1 MMSLRACLLVG
12 LLSAGLFPQVV
23 ISDDSLLKQVRPFV
37 DQYCISCHG
46 PEDPE
51 SELRLD
57 QLPSAIDTQEA
68 LETWQ
73 AILDQLQSSAMP
85 PADSLQPATDISLDV
100 MEVISGEL
108 KRAYER
114 IRSTGGETVLRRLNR
129 MELRN
134 TLRDLLYLQGN
145 ADYDA
150 LLVTKLEDRNGNGQ
164 TEWNSD
170 DPTREFPADETEG
183 GLDTLGDRLTM
194 SDFLLERVLEA
205 ADYSLRQATHFEEAP
220 DFSRREYTSPIRVD
234 GPGAGWQKYC
244 RELKLPYDGIYQ
256 RYREPGA
263 STGGLGRVAPS
274 EWTRGGVGSTGLYRF
289 TVEVSAHNQA
299 HPWGKL
305 IRSRQQEPMLVGL
318 HLADTNRG
326 GLGENPTSQ
335 QVCRWEIPG
344 DGQRHVLTCELWMD
358 GTWFPWVGWD
368 NGPYERGLT
377 AAKLVQAFYPD
388 DFREPPGQGADGET
402 RRTYESD
409 MALVMLRNGY
419 QGPHLRIHR
428 ISLEPVNPVWPPQS
442 HVALYGKTLTEPVAK
457 LVQEFAVRAFRRPVD
472 EAEVQNYVR
481 FATTLMHDGESREE
495 ALLATYT
502 AILASP
508 NFYYL
513 REATGGLDDFAIA
526 SRLSYFLWSSMPD
539 SILFELAAAKKLR
552 DPVVLREQVD
562 RMLSDSRANTFYRRF
577 PERWLRIDKLGTM
590 PPPGGFYYHR
600 AMENEMREQVD
611 AYFSYLVRE
620 NAPIHQVIDSD
631 FTFLNERTAQWI
643 YKRDDVWGDRFRKV
657 RALPPHGGGMLTMP
671 AVMTA
676 TANGV
681 DTSPVVRGVWVL
693 ESLLGSAPAPP
704 PPGVEPVAPD
714 LRNARTIREQL
725 IAHRAQ
731 AACSKCH
738 ERIDPLGFAFENFD
752 ELGLWRTHYRDA
764 GVSIEIDAKI
774 EFPQGKAGVGVDDL
788 KQYLLDQEPRVT
800 RNLIQTMVEYS
811 IGRRLEPV
819 DRPAIDELARQSK
832 EDGGGMRDLIYSV
845 VQSSLFQTK

>member
-1 MMSLRACLLVG
+1 MMSLRAFLLMVV
-12 LLSAGLFPQVV
+12 LFAGLIPRVGF
-23 ISDDSLLKQVRPFV
+23 SDDSSLKQVQSFLV
-37 DQYCISCHG
+37 QYCVSCHG
-46 PEDPE
+46 LESPE

-57 QLPSAIDTQEA
+57 EVPLAVDSIDD
-68 LETWQ
+68 LKIWQ
-73 AILDQLQSSAMP
+73 AVVDQLQTSAMP
-85 PADSLQPATDISLDV
+85 PSEAPQPKTDETLK
-100 MEVISGEL
+100 VIDAVSVEL
-108 KRAYER
+108 KQAYTR
-114 IRSTGGETVLRRLNR
+114 LRSTEGQTVLRRLNR

-134 TLRDLLYLQGN
+134 TLRDLLHLQGN
-145 ADYDA
+145 ADFDP
-150 LLVTKLEDRNGNGQ
+150 LLVSKLEDRNGNGQ
-164 TEWNSD
+164 TQWNSE

-183 GLDTLGDRLTM
+183 GLDTVGNRLTM

-205 ADYSLRQATHFEEAP
+205 ADYSLGKATHLDKAP
-220 DFSRREYTSPIRVD
+220 DFSRREYTSPIRRD

-274 EWTRGGVGSTGLYRF
+274 EWTRGGVGATQLYRL
-289 TVEVSAHNQA
+289 TVEVSAHHQT
-299 HPWGKL
+299 HPWGEL

-318 HLADTNRG
+318 HVADTNRG

-335 QVCRWEIPG
+335 QVRQWEIRG
-344 DGQRHVLTCELWMD
+344 DGERHVLTCELWLD
-358 GTWFPWVGWD
+358 ETWFPWVGWD
-368 NGPYERGLT
+368 NGPYERGLN
-377 AAKLVQAFYPD
+377 AAKLVQKYYPE
-388 DFREPPGQGADGET
+388 DFLEPPGKGADGET
-402 RRTYESD
+402 RRNYESE
-409 MALVMLRNGY
+409 MALRLLRRGY
-419 QGPHLRIHR
+419 LGPHLRVHR
-428 ISLEPVNPVWPPQS
+428 MALEPVHSDWPPRS
-442 HVALYGKTLTEPVAK
+442 HVELYGQSPEVAIEQ
-457 LVQEFAVRAFRRPVD
+457 LVLDFANRAFRRPV
-472 EAEVQNYVR
+472 EAAEVQNYIR
-481 FATTLMHDGESREE
+481 LAQTWIHEGQSRETALRGTYT
-495 ALLATYT
+495 ALLA
-502 AILASP
+502 SP
-508 NFYYL
+508 QFYYL
-513 REATGGLDDFAIA
+513 HENSGPLEDFAIA

-539 SILFELAAAKKLR
+539 STLFELASAKKLR
-552 DPVVLREQVD
+552 DPMVLREQVD
-562 RMLSDSRANTFYRRF
+562 RMLADSRAKAFYRRF

-611 AYFSYLVRE
+611 AYFSYLVSE

-657 RALPPHGGGMLTMP
+657 EALPPHGGGLLTMP

-693 ESLLGSAPAPP
+693 ESLLGSPPAPP

-725 IAHRAQ
+725 VAHREQ

-774 EFPQGKAGVGVDDL
+774 ELPQGNSGVGVDDL
-788 KQYLLDQEPRVT
+788 KQYLLGQEERVT
-800 RNLIQTMVEYS
+800 RNLIQTMVEYG

-819 DRPAIDELARQSK
+819 DRPAIDELARQLK
-832 EDGGGMRDLIYSV
+832 EDGGGMRDLIYRV

>member
-1 MMSLRACLLVG
+1 
-12 LLSAGLFPQVV
+12 
-23 ISDDSLLKQVRPFV
+23 
-37 DQYCISCHG
+37 
-46 PEDPE
+46 
-51 SELRLD
+51 
-57 QLPSAIDTQEA
+57 
-68 LETWQ
+68 
-73 AILDQLQSSAMP
+73 
-85 PADSLQPATDISLDV
+85 
-100 MEVISGEL
+100 
-108 KRAYER
+108 
-114 IRSTGGETVLRRLNR
+114 
-129 MELRN
+129 
-134 TLRDLLYLQGN
+134 
-145 ADYDA
+145 
-150 LLVTKLEDRNGNGQ
+150 
-164 TEWNSD
+164 
-170 DPTREFPADETEG
+170 
-183 GLDTLGDRLTM
+183 
-194 SDFLLERVLEA
+194 
-205 ADYSLRQATHFEEAP
+205 
-220 DFSRREYTSPIRVD
+220 
-234 GPGAGWQKYC
+234 
-244 RELKLPYDGIYQ
+244 
-256 RYREPGA
+256 
-263 STGGLGRVAPS
+263 
-274 EWTRGGVGSTGLYRF
+274 
-289 TVEVSAHNQA
+289 
-299 HPWGKL
+299 
-305 IRSRQQEPMLVGL
+305 
-318 HLADTNRG
+318 
-326 GLGENPTSQ
+326 
-335 QVCRWEIPG
+335 
-344 DGQRHVLTCELWMD
+344 
-358 GTWFPWVGWD
+358 
-368 NGPYERGLT
+368 
-377 AAKLVQAFYPD
+377 
-388 DFREPPGQGADGET
+388 
-402 RRTYESD
+402 
-409 MALVMLRNGY
+409 
-419 QGPHLRIHR
+419 
-428 ISLEPVNPVWPPQS
+428 
-442 HVALYGKTLTEPVAK
+442 
-457 LVQEFAVRAFRRPVD
+457 
-472 EAEVQNYVR
+472 
-481 FATTLMHDGESREE
+481 
-495 ALLATYT
+495 
-502 AILASP
+502 
-508 NFYYL
+508 
-513 REATGGLDDFAIA
+513 
-526 SRLSYFLWSSMPD
+526 
-539 SILFELAAAKKLR
+539 
-552 DPVVLREQVD
+552 VD

-845 VQSSLFQTK
+845 VQSSLFQTKWSNLWSRGISWLLPSMTGDGNNDTPRESKGVTFLKLTRLKQKSRQISRGKLEENEAMVQLFKSFGLEIVVGMIFSVLAFLFCRVAYFSWIKKEGKE